1 GAWVEG
7 WESVACARTPRRVAF
22 LQWADH
28 GSGVRNESDRRGGR
42 RDLPGGFHPPCG
54 ARPRGPF
61 LVRMGVRP
69 ASLWGATDRTTEGGS
84 MAMRGSEEARA
95 AGAWP
100 QAGASAGQEAP
111 RREEER
117 GAGERAVRVAR
128 GLGLASLGLGVAGI
142 AAPRRLAEL
151 IGLGRDPAAW
161 TILRVIGGREIAAGL
176 GLLRRPRDTGRLW
189 ARVVGDAMDL
199 ALLGTALRLGRGD
212 RGRLATATA
221 VTAGVALIDVMA
233 ARRLGRA
240 VARQAGTARRAIHV
254 ARTVT
259 INRAPDVVYR
269 FWRELENLPRF
280 MTHRASVRAIDDRR
294 SRWTVKGPAGS
305 TVSWEAE
312 ICDDRPGELLS
323 WRSVGAA
330 EVPNAG
336 TVWFTRAPG
345 GRGTEVRV

>member
-1 GAWVEG
+1 
-7 WESVACARTPRRVAF
+7 
-22 LQWADH
+22 
-28 GSGVRNESDRRGGR
+28 
-42 RDLPGGFHPPCG
+42 
-54 ARPRGPF
+54 
-61 LVRMGVRP
+61 
-69 ASLWGATDRTTEGGS
+69 
-84 MAMRGSEEARA
+84 MRGSEEARA

-176 GLLRRPRDTGRLW
+176 GLLRRPRDTGRLL

-240 VARQAGTARRAIHV
+240 VARMAGTSRRAIHV
-254 ARTVT
+254 ERTVT
-259 INRAPDVVYR
+259 INRAPDEVYR

-280 MTHRASVRAIDDRR
+280 MTHLASVRAIDDRR

-345 GRGTEVRV
+345 GRGTEVRVELRYDAPGGQAGAAIARLLGRSPGVEIAGDLRRLKQVLETGEVVYSDASVHRGPHPGRPPERTFQPPAAPSAGGAPTTGAAR